1 MLSGSCQA
9 DLGIS
14 HHLLIDAE
22 AGRAEVLKNKLSF
35 FLFSLS
41 FTLSLTFP
49 LIYALIFEMYS

>member
-1 MLSGSCQA
+1 MLSGSRQA

-35 FLFSLS
+35 FLLSLS
-41 FTLSLTFP
+41 FTLSLLPFLWFT
-49 LIYALIFEMYS
+49 L